1 MSNIPDT
8 LKYTKTHEWL
18 SVADGVGTVG
28 ITDHAQNE
36 LTDIVFVELPEVGKE
51 LVAGAACAVVE
62 SVKSAS
68 DIYAPANG
76 EVVEV
81 NPKLADNPALVN
93 DDPYG
98 EGWFFKLRVTSEAE
112 GLFDSSRYSAEIGES

>member
-1 MSNIPDT
+1 MSKIPDG
-8 LKYTKTHEWL
+8 LKYAKSHEWL
-18 SVADGVGTVG
+18 VVEDGVGTVG

-51 LVAGAACAVVE
+51 LTAGMACAVVE

-68 DIYAPANG
+68 DIYAPASG

-81 NPKLADNPALVN
+81 NPALADNPALVN
-93 DDPYG
+93 DDTYG
-98 EGWFFKLRVTSEAE
+98 EGWFFKLRITSEAE
-112 GLFDSSRYSAEIGES
+112 GLFDAAGYSTEIGES